1 MRRRVSRSRTANRH
15 WAVLIKAADIW
26 LSILLPVYNVE
37 QYLAQCVQSL
47 LSQDAHIAGVE
58 IVMVDDSSTDDSR
71 AIAQSLQRQY
81 PQVIKLFCHAEN
93 QGVSVTR
100 NRLLE
105 EASGAHIWFVDPD
118 DYVLDG
124 ALAELRV
131 IIETYDPDL
140 VLCDYRKSNFAKTKS
155 FYGPTRQLSSD
166 IAQLVTGV
174 FKSRKMYCWLR
185 VSRRS
190 LWQNGPHFPV
200 GKIFEDIAT
209 TPWLLLKAR
218 NYYYAPSAWIFYRKR
233 AGSIMDSVKRKREV
247 FDMDKHR
254 DLAVA
259 MAGFKEDM
267 HRQMGADQAPAR
279 YYVADF
285 SAKEFVKTG
294 FRFLQAGELKRGA
307 ALDLHAFLELFQAC
321 SPIMFDRL
329 ATEYLK
335 RFKIIRYAML
345 KYILYRAKPSPGT
358 VSGDQGPA
366 S

>member
-1 MRRRVSRSRTANRH
+1 M
-15 WAVLIKAADIW
+15 
-26 LSILLPVYNVE
+26 E

-47 LSQDAHIAGVE
+47 LSQGVHIAGIE
-58 IVMVDDSSTDDSR
+58 IVIVDDASTDDSR
-71 AIAQSLQRQY
+71 AIAEALKQQY
-81 PQVIKLFCHAEN
+81 PHVIKLFCHAEN
-93 QGVSVTR
+93 QGVSATR

-124 ALAELRV
+124 ALAELRA
-131 IIETYDPDL
+131 IIDTYDPDI
-140 VLCDYRKSNFAKTKS
+140 VLCDYRKSRFAKTKS

-190 LWQNGPHFPV
+190 LWRDGPHFPV

-218 NYYYAPSAWIFYRKR
+218 SYYYAPSAWIFYRKR
-233 AGSIMDSVKRKREV
+233 AGSIMDSVARKREV
-247 FDMDKHR
+247 FDTAKHR

-259 MAGFKEDM
+259 MAGFKEEM
-267 HRQMGADQAPAR
+267 HRQIGADQAPAF

-294 FRFLQAGELKRGA
+294 FRFLQAGESKRGA
-307 ALDLHAFLELFQAC
+307 GLDLHAFLGLFQAC

-345 KYILYRAKPSPGT
+345 KYILYRAKPSHKP
-358 VSGDQGPA
+358 VSGDKGPA
-366 S
+366 